1 MRSFSEEL
9 MQSNTEHSQEYV
21 SIIDMTL
28 PELVSLMEDIG
39 QKKFRADQIY
49 EWIHVKNAASYDE
62 MTNLSK
68 DLRARLE
75 NEYPLYLPVRE
86 TVQISKVDGTRKYL
100 FRMHAGN

>member
-1 MRSFSEEL
+1 
-9 MQSNTEHSQEYV
+9 MQPNTEHSQGYV

-28 PELVSLMEDIG
+28 PEMTALMEGLG
-39 QKKFRADQIY
+39 QKKFRAGQIY

-75 NEYPLYLPVRE
+75 NE
-86 TVQISKVDGTRKYL
+86 
-100 FRMHAGN
+100 